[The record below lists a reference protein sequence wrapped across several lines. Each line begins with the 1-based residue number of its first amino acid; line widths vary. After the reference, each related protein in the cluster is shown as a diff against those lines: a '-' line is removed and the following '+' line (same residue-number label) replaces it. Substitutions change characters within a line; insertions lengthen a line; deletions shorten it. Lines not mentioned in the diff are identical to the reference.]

1 MHALMFTLIAAV
13 TLAIGIGAKS
23 AIFSVIEGIL
33 LKPLPYP
40 QPENLVAVN
49 HTAPGVNFVDAGT
62 AAFLYFT
69 YRDEG
74 KSFQD
79 IAMWQGDTA
88 SVTGLAEPE
97 EVRCINVTEGWLL
110 LLGIPPILGR
120 WFSTADAAPGGPRT
134 VMLTYGYWQ
143 AKFGGDTSVLGRNLA
158 FSTELRE
165 SSSE

>member
-40 QPENLVAVN
+40 QPEHLVAVN
-49 HTAPGVNFVDAGT
+49 PPAPGVNCDDAGS

-74 KSFQD
+74 KSFKD

-88 SVTGLAEPE
+88 IVTGLAEPE
-97 EVRCINVTEGWLL
+97 EV
-110 LLGIPPILGR
+110 
-120 WFSTADAAPGGPRT
+120 
-134 VMLTYGYWQ
+134 
-143 AKFGGDTSVLGRNLA
+143 
-158 FSTELRE
+158 
-165 SSSE
+165 

>member
-1 MHALMFTLIAAV
+1 MHARMFTLIAAV
-13 TLAIGIGAKS
+13 TLAIGIGANS

-79 IAMWQGDTA
+79 IAMWH
-88 SVTGLAEPE
+88 
-97 EVRCINVTEGWLL
+97 EV
-110 LLGIPPILGR
+110 
-120 WFSTADAAPGGPRT
+120 
-134 VMLTYGYWQ
+134 
-143 AKFGGDTSVLGRNLA
+143 
-158 FSTELRE
+158 
-165 SSSE
+165 